1 MYMSS
6 TDPMKDDSSIPS
18 EIMRKT
24 LLRPYRLRQIL
35 NTRSLSL
42 TKLTTHPMMYNSYY
56 GRLLRSSLAIAD
68 SSLPA
73 TTKTKSS
80 NPSIPDVPSLSLE
93 SKEKNVKESQHNSS
107 NASDKSWM
115 QKVLNMITRSW

>member
-1 MYMSS
+1 MSS
-6 TDPMKDDSSIPS
+6 TDPMRDDSLIPS

-35 NTRSLSL
+35 NTKSLSL

-68 SSLPA
+68 SSSPA

-80 NPSIPDVPSLSLE
+80 NPYILGVPSSNSELR
-93 SKEKNVKESQHNSS
+93 EKKDRVLQHSSS
-107 NASDKSWM
+107 NVSNKSWM

>member
-1 MYMSS
+1 MSS
-6 TDPMKDDSSIPS
+6 TDPMRDDSLIPS

-35 NTRSLSL
+35 NTKSLSL
-42 TKLTTHPMMYNSYY
+42 TKLTTHPTMYNSCY

-80 NPSIPDVPSLSLE
+80 NPYILGVPSSSLE
-93 SKEKNVKESQHNSS
+93 SKEKKDRVLQHSSS
-107 NASDKSWM
+107 NVSNKSWM

>member
-1 MYMSS
+1 MSS
-6 TDPMKDDSSIPS
+6 TDPMRDDSLIPS

-24 LLRPYRLRQIL
+24 SLRPYHLRQIL
-35 NTRSLSL
+35 NTKSLSL
-42 TKLTTHPMMYNSYY
+42 TKLTTHPMMYNSSY

-68 SSLPA
+68 SSSPA

-80 NPSIPDVPSLSLE
+80 NHFIPVAQWLNSELGEKTVKPLPPSSSKE
-93 SKEKNVKESQHNSS
+93 SK
-107 NASDKSWM
+107 KSWI

>member
-1 MYMSS
+1 MFMSS
-6 TDPMKDDSSIPS
+6 TDPMRDDSLIPS

-24 LLRPYRLRQIL
+24 SLRPYHLRQIL
-35 NTRSLSL
+35 NTKSLSL
-42 TKLTTHPMMYNSYY
+42 TKLTTHPMMYNSSY

-68 SSLPA
+68 SSSPA

-80 NPSIPDVPSLSLE
+80 NHFIPVAQWLNSELGEETVKPLPPSSSKE
-93 SKEKNVKESQHNSS
+93 SK
-107 NASDKSWM
+107 KSWI